1 MLAVLCSAPR
11 PPVGV
16 ALLGLLIT
24 TLSSTL
30 RLLPYIVFCCMIL
43 LSIWGP
49 SHSAEPELL
58 YDPPFPGCSNGV
70 YPICASKMSMS
81 SSRADKIGADYELSP
96 SQRILVFL
104 LAIPVTSIFEHV
116 LFRPARDFFLRTV
129 EFWYDLRYVQRAQAT
144 GAWPDSWTPILNALR
159 SIQFVADFIDGVWGN
174 DHGGSAQTRRGLLL
188 SRWFLQV

>member
-1 MLAVLCSAPR
+1 MLAVVCTAPR
-11 PPVGV
+11 PPVSV
-16 ALLGLLIT
+16 VLLGLLIT
-24 TLSSTL
+24 SLSSTL

-49 SHSAEPELL
+49 SHSAEPEPL
-58 YDPPFPGCSNGV
+58 YDPPFPGRSNDV
-70 YPICASKMSMS
+70 YPICTSKMPMS
-81 SSRADKIGADYELSP
+81 PRADKVRPYELSP

-116 LFRPARDFFLRTV
+116 LFRPARDFFLQTV

-144 GAWPDSWTPILNALR
+144 GAWPDTWTPILNALR